1 MTGLWCSSSHTGQS
15 LNLALPNSPSG
26 LLSPVTMTLAPSHS
40 PNPHLST
47 RLCPASTFPT
57 LTPVTHPWSLALSCS
72 TQTNPSPPPPR
83 SLSDNL
89 APHTTCSSVHSIT
102 LLSPL
107 APILP
112 SLWGYL
118 DSDYANCPNTSRS
131 ISGYCFTLGSGAIS
145 WMFKKQ
151 RIMADSLC
159 YTKYIAL
166 HDTSHKVAFLCMLLT
181 GLSFSP
187 SSLTPIHCNNDAAHT
202 LAEDHIGHP
211 NVKHI
216 CVKFHHIRQLMED
229 GSVSLLRMQSAD
241 NMADILTKPLA
252 QGNFQCLPSVFIP
265 HLDGTPISCEEEHF
279 PCPGHLHIYPLLTSL
294 THYIHDS

>member
-1 MTGLWCSSSHTGQS
+1 ML
-15 LNLALPNSPSG
+15 
-26 LLSPVTMTLAPSHS
+26 TLGSA
-40 PNPHLST
+40 NPI
-47 RLCPASTFPT
+47 RL
-57 LTPVTHPWSLALSCS
+57 V
-72 TQTNPSPPPPR
+72 
-83 SLSDNL
+83 
-89 APHTTCSSVHSIT
+89 
-102 LLSPL
+102 
-107 APILP
+107 
-112 SLWGYL
+112 GYL

-166 HDTSHKVAFLCMLLT
+166 HDTSHKVAFLCTLLT

-229 GSVSLLRMQSAD
+229 GSVSLLRMQSA
-241 NMADILTKPLA
+241 NNTADILTKPLA
-252 QGNFQCLPSVFIP
+252 QGNFQCLPLVFIP
-265 HLDGTPISCEEEHF
+265 HLDGTPILCEEEHF
-279 PCPGHLHIYPLLTSL
+279 PCPGHLHIYPLLTPL
-294 THYIHDS
+294 THYIHDSWTLLQILATCLVHSHGCIHHTIHPRVPHKKECWSVTLSHNTQTNRHVTG